1 MANAALTLFFRE
13 VTNDK
18 VALVGGKN
26 ASLGEMFNKLSGQG
40 ISVPDGFATTAAAYW
55 LFLDENGLR
64 VPLTELLATLDTKE
78 YTNLPE
84 VGTRARSLVRGAT
97 LPATVAT
104 AIRAAY
110 QELTA
115 EYPDRTEVAVRSS
128 ATAEDLPTASFAG
141 QHDSFLNVR
150 GEQAVLDACQ
160 RCYESLFNDRA
171 IKYRVTNEFD
181 HMQVALSVGV
191 QTMVHS
197 DVGAAGVAF
206 TIEPETGHEQ
216 FIYLTG
222 SWGLGENV
230 VQGAVN
236 PDEFYLFKPSL
247 RDGHRALVTKKLGD
261 KAKTMRYAEPT
272 AHDHPVNNIVNT
284 DTPAAQ
290 RELFVLTDAEAE
302 QLGRWCLVIAEHYGM
317 PMDIEW
323 AKDGLNNELYI
334 VQARPETIH
343 HGRQDLRLHEYHRTE
358 TGPVLATGKAV
369 GSQIVTGVARL
380 IDSPADG
387 HRLQPGEILVTDITS
402 PDWNAVLKNAAV
414 IVTNKG
420 GRTSHAAIVAR
431 ELGLSA
437 VVGTLDATARIKDG
451 QLITVSCAEGD
462 AGQVFAGQ
470 LAFTETD
477 LDLAQVARPATK
489 ALLILADPDRA
500 LQLARYPSQGVGL
513 MRMEFVINNAI
524 RVHPMALVEFDKLT
538 DAHARTE
545 IEQLTAHYP
554 SKPEYFVEKLA
565 QAIGFVAA
573 AFFPREVIVR
583 LSDFQTN
590 EYANLVGGRQFE
602 PAEENPML
610 GFRGASRYYSPQYRE
625 GFRLECAALRRVRH
639 DMGLTNVKTMVP
651 FCRTVA
657 EGRQVVALMEDFG
670 LKQGEEGLEIYVMAE
685 IPSNVILAREF
696 AEVFDGFSIGSN
708 DLTQLALGIDR
719 DSAIVSHLFDERN
732 EAVTQLLAQVIQTAK
747 ACGRPIG
754 LCGQAPSDYPEFA
767 RFLVEQGID
776 SISFTADSLLK
787 GLANMV
793 AAEQALDVRK
803 VVPEAE
809 AVEPVTA

>member
-1 MANAALTLFFRE
+1 MAPDAFTRFFRE
-13 VTNDK
+13 LTNDH

-26 ASLGEMFNKLSGQG
+26 ASLGEMFNKLKAQG
-40 ISVPDGFATTAAAYW
+40 ISVPDGYATTAAAYG

-64 VPLTELLATLDTKE
+64 APLTELLASLDTKE
-78 YTNLPE
+78 FANLPE
-84 VGTRARSLVRGAT
+84 VGRRARSLVHGAT
-97 LPATVAT
+97 MPVAVAT
-104 AIRAAY
+104 AIAEAY
-110 QELTA
+110 RTLCA
-115 EYPDRTEVAVRSS
+115 EYPGDIQVAVRSS

-150 GEQAVLDACQ
+150 GAQRVVEACQ
-160 RCYESLFNDRA
+160 QCFVSLFNDRA
-171 IKYRVTNEFD
+171 IKYRVLNGFD
-181 HMQVALSVGV
+181 HMAVALSVGV
-191 QTMVHS
+191 QTMVRS
-197 DVGAAGVAF
+197 DLASAGVAF
-206 TIEPETGHEQ
+206 TIEPETGHENL
-216 FIYLTG
+216 IYLTG

-236 PDEFYLFKPSL
+236 PDEYYLFKPAL
-247 RDGHRALVTKKLGD
+247 RVGSRALVSRKLGD
-261 KAKTMRYAEPT
+261 KARTMRYATGP
-272 AHDHPVNNIVNT
+272 DGHPAGIENT
-284 DTPAAQ
+284 DTPLEQRAQ
-290 RELFVLTDAEAE
+290 FVLSEAEAG
-302 QLGRWCLVIAEHYGM
+302 QLGRWCLLIEEHYGR

-323 AKDGLNNELYI
+323 AKDGITNELFI

-343 HGRQDLRLHEYHRTE
+343 HGGPALRLHEYHLTE
-358 TGPVLATGKAV
+358 TGAPVLATGKAV

-387 HRLQPGEILVTDITS
+387 HRLLPGEILVTDSTS
-402 PDWNAVLKNAAV
+402 PDWNAVLRNAAV

-437 VVGTLDATARIKDG
+437 VVGTLDATAKIKDG

-462 AGQVFAGQ
+462 AGQVFAGT

-477 LDLAQVARPATK
+477 LDLAQVAQPRAK

-513 MRMEFVINNAI
+513 MRMEFVVSNTI
-524 RVHPMALVEFDKLT
+524 RVHPMALVDFDKLT
-538 DAHARTE
+538 DPHARAQ
-545 IEQLTAHYP
+545 IARLTAHYP
-554 SKPEYFVEKLA
+554 SKPEYFIDQLA
-565 QAIGFVAA
+565 QAVGFVAA
-573 AFFPREVIVR
+573 AFYPREVIVR
-583 LSDFQTN
+583 LSDFKTN

-610 GFRGASRYYSPQYRE
+610 GFRGASRYYSAEYRE
-625 GFRLECAALRRVRH
+625 GFRLECAALRRVRL
-639 DMGLTNVKTMVP
+639 DLGLTNVKVMVP

-657 EGRQVVALMEDFG
+657 EGRQVVALMEEFG

-685 IPSNVILAREF
+685 IPSNVILAKEF

-708 DLTQLALGIDR
+708 DLTQLTLGIDR

-732 EAVTQLLAQVIQTAK
+732 EAVTRLLTQVIQTAK

-754 LCGQAPSDYPEFA
+754 LCGQAPSDYPDFA

-776 SISFTADSLLK
+776 SISFMPDGLRS

-793 AAEQALDVRK
+793 AAEQAVG
-803 VVPEAE
+803 VEEAE
-809 AVEPVTA
+809 TVEPVGA